1 MKSYLHAFL
10 FWTMT
15 ALLTVSHASAQQS
28 AELKRINEI
37 NLSMLQEWD
46 SKNFD
51 HVIDLL
57 TLAADYDMT
66 AVGNDVNDVLFGIKE
81 AIAGSP
87 SYALMIRAKDL
98 TGHYKVIGN
107 AWVKEGDA
115 DDMRLEFS
123 DRNGAPCVFSMVKGG
138 QMRNAKL
145 PLDGT
150 RTGFG
155 KLLSDEFVPML
166 GETIQKVMAYL
177 DDVEYIQ
184 ADIPDYIDIAVTQ
197 GERTLATVNIT
208 HDTTTEGENLK
219 GLLISNHAK
228 ISRSDGT
235 GDNELIL
242 RNSGYQPGNVG
253 INLDFEVKTPSK
265 TLLSI
270 KFSMPGTINN
280 DLKNLSTSNIT
291 ELTNLDTGFKEIDVN
306 VDVLGQAQIRGGITD
321 VNSLMVNI
329 GTIKRLKTSLNIGSV
344 NKLITMRLYFDNSS
358 TESGVVKM
366 RAVKNTATNEMEVQ
380 PLITFSSD
388 KSSILIEKLLTEENS
403 PEVFEALHSILDRVT
418 ALIDLYDK
426 RLKGET
432 IELAPAPTPATQEA
446 YVQSIYSDSY
456 TPITTFEFGGQDQG
470 TTTVTTEALGGN
482 DALKLT
488 NFDRLRFNYAIPL
501 DLSDMEYL
509 HIDVLPMQP
518 MELHASPV
526 VSGATPAEN
535 PVSLGQLNSRTW
547 NSIDIDLS
555 AFGIDLGGFDNIQ
568 LLLNNGS
575 GTDVVYLDN
584 IYFWTS
590 KSIES
595 RPEPDEAP
603 TEAASNVLAIYSNT
617 YGAINYQPSAQ
628 DENGGYASQRQVKLA
643 DGDRAIRVTDA
654 VCFGLNMGSQDITD
668 YESLHISV
676 YSEKDVEGYVQ
687 MMGTGMS
694 MLPLSLKAG
703 QWNRLELAMTGERT
717 AATWIL
723 LNVGTPSTPNNI
735 YVDNVFFSKQR
746 ASIPMNITVA
756 DGVAT
761 VTGDLTAGNIS
772 KVNEAD
778 ALWIDLTGVTW
789 VETGVS
795 DLLSPLHAN
804 ALISLPGQV
813 YGSAAIV
820 DPDFTELNMVKNA
833 VIATT
838 DRIVPI
844 VGLQLTDNGTEPFW
858 NGEGGV
864 RHFVSTS
871 DMGYRITRSLPAQ
884 TFVSVAPAASVVVPA
899 GVDVYELVQGS
910 PTSLRLLRNLNE
922 KVTLTAKSPYVLYA
936 SEPTTFV
943 VESRG
948 DLNLQEG
955 AQLVEQGGVTFL
967 ANLKES
973 TANGYYELSAD
984 GTRLEAVSV
993 LKPFRAYFTNVTAET
1008 QVTIDDGLDHTA
1020 PVLGEPSIETGY
1032 YDAKINIAATDDRSG
1047 MISYTITF
1055 GEKTMQQN
1063 LESGANVSIAYTQ
1076 LTPNTNYTVTIVAK
1090 DEAGNATEPT
1100 VISFTTRDP
1109 VAEGIEAI
1117 REDKEADFYTM
1128 DGRRTTARSKGLKI
1142 QKMSNGKIK
1151 KVLTR

>member
-1 MKSYLHAFL
+1 MRSFLHAFL
-10 FWTMT
+10 FWTMA
-15 ALLTVSHASAQQS
+15 ALLTVGQAAAQS
-28 AELKRINEI
+28 TELKRINEI

-98 TGHYKVIGN
+98 TGHYKVVGN

-115 DDMRLEFS
+115 NDMRLEFS
-123 DRNGAPCVFSMVKGG
+123 DRSGAPCVFSMVKGG
-138 QMRNAKL
+138 QLRAAQL

-155 KLLSDEFVPML
+155 QMLSDEFVPML
-166 GETIQKVMAYL
+166 GEPIQKVMAYL
-177 DDVEYIQ
+177 DDVEYVQ

-197 GERTLATVNIT
+197 GEKTLATVNIT
-208 HDTTTEGENLK
+208 HNATIDGGNLK

-235 GDNELIL
+235 GHNELIL
-242 RNSGYQPGNVG
+242 TNSGYQPGTGV
-253 INLDFEVKTPSK
+253 NLDFEVKTPSK

-280 DLKNLSTSNIT
+280 DLKYLSTSNLT
-291 ELTNLDTGFKEIDVN
+291 ELTNLDTGFRNIDVN
-306 VDVLGQAQIRGGITD
+306 IDVIGQAQIKGGITD
-321 VNSLMVNI
+321 VNSLLLNI
-329 GTIKRLKTSLNIGSV
+329 GTIKRLKTALNIGSV

-366 RAVKNTATNEMEVQ
+366 RAVKNTATNEMDVQ
-380 PLITFSSD
+380 PLISFPSD
-388 KSSILIEKLLTEENS
+388 DSTMLIEKLLTEENS
-403 PEVFEALHSILDRVT
+403 PEVFEALHGILDRVT

-432 IELAPAPTPATQEA
+432 VELAPAPTPTTEAA

-456 TPITTFEFGGQDQG
+456 SPITTYDFGGQDQG
-470 TTTVTTEALGGN
+470 ATIVTTEALSGN
-482 DALKLT
+482 EALKLT
-488 NFDRLRFNYAIPL
+488 GFDRLRFNYATPL

-518 MELHASPV
+518 MELQVSPV
-526 VSGATPAEN
+526 LNGATPAEK
-535 PVSLGQLNSRTW
+535 PTSVGQLGSRMW

-555 AFGIDLGGFDNIQ
+555 TLDLNIGGFDITQ
-568 LLLNNGS
+568 LLFNNGS
-575 GTDVVYLDN
+575 GADVVYLDN

-590 KSIES
+590 RLIES
-595 RPEPDEAP
+595 RPEPDEVP
-603 TEAASNVLAIYSNT
+603 KEDASEVLAIYSNT
-617 YGAINYQPSAQ
+617 YDAINYQPSAK
-628 DENGGYASQRQVKLA
+628 DENGGYDSQHQVKLA

-654 VCFGLNMGSQDITD
+654 VCFGFNIGSQDITN
-668 YESLHISV
+668 YESLHLSV
-676 YSEKDVEGYVQ
+676 YSEMDIEGYVQ
-687 MMGTGMS
+687 ITGTDMN

-703 QWNRLELAMTGERT
+703 QWNRVEVALTGERT
-717 AATWIL
+717 AATQVL
-723 LNVGTPSTPNNI
+723 MNVGTTSMSNNI

-746 ASIPMNITVA
+746 ASIPMNITVSG
-756 DGVAT
+756 GVAT
-761 VTGDLTAGNIS
+761 VTGDLTAGNVN

-789 VETGVS
+789 VEAGVS
-795 DLLSPLHAN
+795 DYLSPKHAN

-813 YGSAAIV
+813 FGSAALV
-820 DPDFTELNMVKNA
+820 DLDFSGLSMVKNA
-833 VIATT
+833 VIATS

-844 VGLQLTDNGTEPFW
+844 VGLELIDNGTEPFW
-858 NGEGGV
+858 NGEGGIQ
-864 RHFVSTS
+864 HFVSTF
-871 DMGYRITRSLPAQ
+871 DMGYRITRSLPAK

-899 GVDVYELVQGS
+899 GVDVYEFVEGN

-936 SEPTTFV
+936 SEATTFV

-955 AQLVEQGGVTFL
+955 AQTIEQGGITFV
-967 ANLKES
+967 ANLKEGA
-973 TANGYYELSAD
+973 ANGYFELSAD
-984 GTRLEAVSV
+984 GTKLEAISV
-993 LKPFRAYFTNVTAET
+993 LKPFRAYFTNVTTET
-1008 QVTIDDGLDHTA
+1008 QVTMDDGLDHTA
-1020 PVLGEPSIETGY
+1020 PVFGEPTIEVGY
-1032 YDAKINIAATDDRSG
+1032 YDVKITVAATDDRG
-1047 MISYTITF
+1047 GVIDYTFTLDKMTILQS
-1055 GEKTMQQN
+1055 M
-1063 LESGANVSIAYTQ
+1063 ESGVSVSTTYSQLAPDTQ
-1076 LTPNTNYTVTIVAK
+1076 YTVTFMAK
-1090 DEAGNATEPT
+1090 DEAGNATEPIT
-1100 VISFTTRDP
+1100 ISFTTKDP
-1109 VAEGIEAI
+1109 VLDGIEAI
-1117 REDKEADFYTM
+1117 HGDRDADYFTI
-1128 DGRRTTARSKGLKI
+1128 DGRRTTAGSKGLKL